1 MIKAVI
7 YSTRQIA
14 ERAIEAIDVARHPDG
29 TEELIVVPSARDHR
43 ADPTLRERCE
53 WIDTRA
59 AGRVFGY
66 QEIRAAKTWAE
77 PIDLEDGRCAV
88 EWREDRLASLAGR
101 EVTVRGE
108 RVRVPRAQ
116 DVSEIEIATDEK
128 GDPIVRD
135 GRPVLRERRE
145 APATPVRVR

>member
-1 MIKAVI
+1 MKAAI
-7 YSTRQIA
+7 FATRQA
-14 ERAIEAIDVARHPDG
+14 AQRAIDAIDAARHPDG

-53 WIDTRA
+53 WIDTPA

-66 QEIRAAKTWAE
+66 RERRAAKRWAD

-88 EWREDRLASLAGR
+88 PWREDRLAAIAGR

-108 RVRVPRAQ
+108 RLRVPRAQ
-116 DVSEIEIATDEK
+116 DVSEIEIATDDGGE
-128 GDPIVRD
+128 PIVRD
-135 GRPVLRERRE
+135 GRPVLRERLETEPKRS
-145 APATPVRVR
+145 